1 MPTRTLRS
9 YCTVL
14 IIAAGAAPA
23 AAQSFTVVC
32 EQEAYIPLSS
42 NGALGICAA
51 APVSQ
56 FWSAPN
62 LLTPDSS
69 LPRVLGVSPDGQ
81 WALGADGVGKRESRT
96 GSVGSIPIVGGSLAA
111 EVVGSSLDNDT
122 LVGTEGLPGSERAFR
137 WTSTDSTSL
146 LPLTDDD
153 TASRGHGVSHD
164 GNTVVGLTEGP
175 TFGRRAFR
183 WTPAGGTQPLPG
195 SSSPFVLGMAT
206 GVSADG
212 TTIIGGRDPASSI
225 PAWRWTSSAGNQ
237 LGSALRAWRWT
248 AGTLD
253 TPLPSAAGAQYGTV
267 ALGVTGDGSLVV
279 GVGGMQYGGEALVW
293 DAANV
298 PHRLKDLLTG
308 AGGTAHGGYQ
318 LLDIRAVS
326 ADGHTVSGVAK
337 RLNDG
342 ALVSYVATI
351 PAVGGPE
358 TTPPCGPA
366 DIAKQG
372 GQVGA
377 DGQVTVDDLVM
388 FLSRFFAGDLTVA
401 DLVSQ
406 GGTELPD
413 GQVTVDDLVYF
424 LSRFFGPCPAP

>member
-1 MPTRTLRS
+1 MSTQAIRT
-9 YCTVL
+9 YCAALAVT
-14 IIAAGAAPA
+14 AGALPA
-23 AAQSFTVVC
+23 LAQSFTIVS
-32 EQEAYIPLSS
+32 EQEVFLPLSTDGS
-42 NGALGICAA
+42 LGVAA
-51 APVSQ
+51 VAPFSE
-56 FWSAPN
+56 FWSAPS
-62 LLTPDSS
+62 T
-69 LPRVLGVSPDGQ
+69 LGPPTVIPFVMGLSPSGQ
-81 WALGADGVGKRESRT
+81 WALGADGSGARESRT
-96 GSVGSIPIVGGSLAA
+96 GAITTIPTVGVTPVG
-111 EVVGSSLDNDT
+111 EVVGSSLDDST

-137 WTSTDSTSL
+137 WTSAGSTSL

-153 TASRGHGVSHD
+153 TASRGHGISHD
-164 GNTVVGLTEGP
+164 GNTIVGLIEG
-175 TFGRRAFR
+175 TAFGRRAFR
-183 WTPAGGTQPLPG
+183 WTPAGGTEPLPG

-212 TTIIGGRDPASSI
+212 ATIIGGRDPASSI

-279 GVGGMQYGGEALVW
+279 GVGGTQYGGEALVW

-337 RLNDG
+337 RLSDG

-351 PAVGGPE
+351 PAVGGPA

-372 GQVGA
+372 GQLGA

-388 FLSRFFAGDLTVA
+388 FLSRFFAGDLNVA
-401 DLVSQ
+401 DVVSQ